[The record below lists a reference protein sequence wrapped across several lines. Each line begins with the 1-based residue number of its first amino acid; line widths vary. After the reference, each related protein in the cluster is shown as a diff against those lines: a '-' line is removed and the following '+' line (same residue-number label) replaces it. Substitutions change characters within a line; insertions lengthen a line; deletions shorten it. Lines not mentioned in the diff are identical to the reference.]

1 MVAKVSKQLTLTIPT
16 YQLYNGHLKRIT
28 KNPAVSK
35 FPSQT
40 GKKTF
45 QDNNPIP
52 TAEFPFM
59 NEPITSASAKSLQH
73 HLVMTHPPNLQKKHL
88 AISLFLVGCI
98 LQWFS
103 CHWIP
108 SRWPPYPNLHQL
120 QELWRWLKSCEEGLP
135 LLSSAKTG
143 GKNYMSGQVE

>member
-73 HLVMTHPPNLQKKHL
+73 HLVMTHPPNLQKKTFRHL
-88 AISLFLVGCI
+88 LVFGWLYSSMIFMSLD
-98 LQWFS
+98 S
-103 CHWIP
+103 
-108 SRWPPYPNLHQL
+108 
-120 QELWRWLKSCEEGLP
+120 
-135 LLSSAKTG
+135 
-143 GKNYMSGQVE
+143 